1 MPKVISGVQ
10 GAKDFAT
17 EGKVQ
22 TIPDVTNRQGAKLTL
37 EKRVAAVIEA
47 KTAETKAAEIKAR
60 GWADPKDTINPGD
73 KVTVDAKVEEGT
85 SSKPAEVTE
94 DPNEGVDPADM
105 DLAERAR
112 KSIARKHREL
122 KKAQADLGKL
132 QTDLSDTENFSKAQ
146 YARAAAAEEKVAELQ
161 RELEGLKAN
170 APQPAPAEP
179 ILKKPDP
186 KDYYDDK
193 GQFKLAEYT
202 EAVGEYSAKKAI
214 ADKSEAD
221 TKERKKQEAEAA
233 EAAKQAAMERVK
245 KLTEAQ
251 SKEYKDWNEVVP
263 ANPVQVH
270 NLVAAYLTASPYP
283 GHIAY
288 YLAKNSE
295 YAKALREMHPLAAI
309 AELGELSIRWKKT
322 GQNDTQPNT
331 KPIKEETRPPAPIT
345 LLPGSGS
352 VGATTD
358 PSKMTPAQLRAYD
371 RERALAKRR
380 A

>member
-17 EGKVQ
+17 DGKVQ

-37 EKRVAAVIEA
+37 EKKIANVIEA
-47 KTAETKAAEIKAR
+47 KEAAKQAEKPQESV
-60 GWADPKDTINPGD
+60 N
-73 KVTVDAKVEEGT
+73 
-85 SSKPAEVTE
+85 PAEPVSQKPPEQAAPAQETAE

-161 RELEGLKAN
+161 RQLEALKAN
-170 APQPAPAEP
+170 APQPAPAETA
-179 ILKKPDP
+179 LKKPDP

-214 ADKSEAD
+214 ADKDEQD
-221 TKERKKQEAEAA
+221 TKARKEREARDAEAA
-233 EAAKQAAMERVK
+233 QEAAKERVK

-270 NLVAAYLTASPYP
+270 NLVAAYLTSSPYV

-288 YLAKNSE
+288 YLAKNPE
-295 YAKALREMHPLAAI
+295 YAKNLREMHPLAAI
-309 AELGELSIRWKKT
+309 AELGELSIRWKTSQK
-322 GQNDTQPNT
+322 DTQPNT
-331 KPIKEETRPPAPIT
+331 KPTKEETRPPAPIT

-371 RERALAKRR
+371 RERAMAKRR

>member
-37 EKRVAAVIEA
+37 EKKIANVLEA
-47 KTAETKAAEIKAR
+47 KEAAKQGA
-60 GWADPKDTINPGD
+60 
-73 KVTVDAKVEEGT
+73 T
-85 SSKPAEVTE
+85 SNQDEKPAGKVQELPANSSEIENKPLEVTE
-94 DPNEGVDPADM
+94 DPNEGVAPEDM

-132 QTDLSDTENFSKAQ
+132 QTDLSDTESFSKSQ
-146 YARAAAAEEKVAELQ
+146 YARAVQAEEKVNELK
-161 RELEGLKAN
+161 RELEALKAN
-170 APQPAPAEP
+170 APPPAPVESA
-179 ILKKPDP
+179 LKKPDP
-186 KDYYDDK
+186 NDFYDEK

-202 EAVGEYSAKKAI
+202 EAVGDYSAKKAI
-214 ADKSEAD
+214 ADKDEKD
-221 TKERKKQEAEAA
+221 TKDRKEREARDA

-245 KLTEAQ
+245 NLTEEQ
-251 SKEYKDWNEVVP
+251 SKQYKDWNEVVP

-270 NLVAAYLTASPYP
+270 NLVAAYLTSSPYV

-288 YLAKNSE
+288 YLAKNPE
-295 YAKALREMHPLAAI
+295 YAKNLREMHPLAAI
-309 AELGELSIRWKKT
+309 AELGELSIRWKT
-322 GQNDTQPNT
+322 GQKDTQQNT
-331 KPIKEETRPPAPIT
+331 KPIKEDTRPPAPIT

-371 RERALAKRR
+371 RERAMAKRR